1 MAIDI
6 THQHLY
12 HSWFDLVDKSNDGG
26 EVLIS
31 GVQDI
36 DEPSRKFFNG
46 KRVSDLFASRGF
58 RPLEVDFDDP
68 RAGLVHDL
76 SKPFNESM
84 KNRFSVVFDIGTIEH
99 VADTISVLKNYFTSL
114 RVGGLVFLLTPI
126 RGYFDHGFHTFS
138 EEFVV
143 GVFEMN
149 GFEILEKKYAAESGL
164 LLQSPLEADNSLILV
179 AARKVNERG
188 PDVRL
193 PIQNRWQALK
203 TIFGGV
209 Q

>member
-12 HSWFDLVDKSNDGG
+12 HSWFDLVDKGKHQG

-36 DEPSRKFFNG
+36 DEPSRKFFDG
-46 KRVSDLFASRGF
+46 KRVSDLFASRGLTT
-58 RPLEVDFDDP
+58 LEVDFDDP

-76 SKPFNESM
+76 SKPFDDSM
-84 KNRFSVVFDIGTIEH
+84 RNRFSVVFDIGTIEH
-99 VADTISVLKNYFTSL
+99 VADTVSVFRNYFTSL
-114 RVGGLVFLLTPI
+114 RVGGLIFLLTPI

-138 EEFVV
+138 EEFVI
-143 GVFEMN
+143 GVFAMN
-149 GFEILEKKYAAESGL
+149 GFEILEKKYASESGL
-164 LLQSPLEADNSLILV
+164 LLQSPLDADSSLILI
-179 AARKVNERG
+179 AARKANECG
-188 PDVRL
+188 PEIRL